1 MAASQRLGDPIGQH
15 RFPLQHSCG
24 SVPLLCQL
32 VQFNSCEV
40 QVEKLSPTKRQ
51 RLSFRAGEA

>member
-51 RLSFRAGEA
+51 CLSF